1 MIALPPAATQGSIS
15 VPGVTI
21 RAAEMRDINTILI
34 LHCEAFADK
43 FGGAFGSKG
52 IAKGATAMADAWT
65 RQGASSLAGMLV
77 AELGDQIIGTI
88 MLRTY
93 EMDNDQTYATEL
105 AFQQTLGIWGA
116 AWSIFALSLLSH
128 KIGKHEGFITD
139 VAVLKPFRRRGVA
152 RQLLVE
158 AEKKARTLNKSYL
171 GLYVSSA
178 NDAARHLYEINGF
191 HQAHVRRSWM
201 TRLIFGQREWIYM
214 RKNVQV

>member
-1 MIALPPAATQGSIS
+1 MIVLSPAASQESIS
-15 VPGVTI
+15 IPDIHI
-21 RAAEMRDINTILI
+21 RAAEMRDINTILV

-43 FGGAFGSKG
+43 FGGAFGTKG
-52 IAKGATAMADAWT
+52 VTKGATAMANAWK
-65 RQGASSLAGMLV
+65 RQGSSSLAGMLV
-77 AELGDQIIGTI
+77 AELDSQIIGTI

-93 EMDNDQTYATEL
+93 EMDNDQNYATEL

-128 KIGKHEGFITD
+128 KIGKYEGFITD

-152 RQLLVE
+152 QKLLVE
-158 AEKKARTLNKSYL
+158 AEKKARAQNKSYL

-178 NDAARHLYEINGF
+178 NDGARHLYESNGF

-214 RKNVQV
+214 RKNVQG